1 MLLQQLNRGDAERV
15 FIIIQNRS
23 GVSST
28 QGAMA
33 CFDYSALAASLG
45 NAIATPAT
53 SNLALFAGVLDAD
66 IAADGYNLCQVYGY
80 RASIVVNVGGA
91 SVSSAGLLIGPL
103 NACWSGNS
111 NGRTFGLG
119 PIAVFDNDLSGSGWV
134 RGFIRAL

>member
-1 MLLQQLNRGDAERV
+1 MLLQQLNRGDPERV
-15 FIIIQNRS
+15 FIIVQNRS
-23 GVSST
+23 GVSAT
-28 QGAMA
+28 QGALA
-33 CFDYSALAASLG
+33 GFDYSATNVSFG

-53 SNLALFAGVLDAD
+53 SNLALFAGVLDGD
-66 IAADGYNLCQVYGY
+66 IAADGYVLAQVYGY

-91 SVSSAGLLIGPL
+91 SISSAGLLIGPL

-111 NGRTFGLG
+111 NGRTFAMG

>member
-1 MLLQQLNRGDAERV
+1 MLLQQLNRGDAERI
-15 FIIIQNRS
+15 FLAIQNRS
-23 GVSST
+23 GVTVT

-33 CFDYSALAASLG
+33 CFDYSAANASLG

-66 IAADGYNLCQVYGY
+66 MSADAYGLVQVYGY

-91 SVSSAGLLIGPL
+91 SISAAGLLIGPL
-103 NACWSGNS
+103 NACWSGQS
-111 NGRTFGLG
+111 SGRTFGLG
-119 PIAVFDNDLSGSGWV
+119 PIAVFENDLSASGWV